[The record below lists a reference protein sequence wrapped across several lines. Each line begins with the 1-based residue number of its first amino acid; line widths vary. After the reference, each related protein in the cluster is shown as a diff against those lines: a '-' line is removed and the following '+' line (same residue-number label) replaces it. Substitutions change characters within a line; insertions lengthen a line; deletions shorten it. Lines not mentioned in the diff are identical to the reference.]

1 MPALRNPRHER
12 AAQARARGKTQT
24 KAYEEAGY
32 KPHKQNASRL
42 MTNDDFGRRVAEIQ
56 HEEQERLIL
65 SKKALIDAVLENV
78 EKALGRRP
86 VKIGKAGEQ
95 REVFLYRGEVANNAI
110 RLAGLEIGMFNE
122 RKELKLVAD
131 FDKYSDAELVQLLA
145 QEAQLLLSDRRGGGE
160 GGNGGA

>member
-65 SKKALIDAVLENV
+65 SKKALIDAVLENA
-78 EKALGRRP
+78 EKALGRIP
-86 VKIGKAGEQ
+86 VKIGKDGDL
-95 REVFLYRGEVANNAI
+95 VYVYRGDVANNAI

-131 FDKYSDAELVQLLA
+131 FDKYSDTELVQLLA
-145 QEAQLLLSDRRGGGE
+145 QEAQMLLLSDRSGGGE